1 MTARLGRFSVSLDHR
16 TKMVLVFAANYFT
29 CRTDQIDHNLDQID
43 QINHDLDQI
52 DHHLDHSLPAVV
64 RCCSGSVQY
73 RSNPGNIS
81 KIMQV
86 IRLPPGSMSYT
97 R

>member
-52 DHHLDHSLPAVV
+52 DQIDHDLDQTDQIDHDLHQIDQIDHDQDHLDPNLPF
-64 RCCSGSVQY
+64 
-73 RSNPGNIS
+73 
-81 KIMQV
+81 
-86 IRLPPGSMSYT
+86 
-97 R
+97 